1 MEPNAPVVTTLS
13 KQDKYEEGYMKSTA
27 PVATSQSGQ
36 NEKKK
41 RKGLVIAVV
50 VASVVALCGIGFGI
64 LQVIKNNKDI
74 NESPGISYMGKKSI
88 SELDKEQAINEY
100 INLQNKSS
108 LIVDSAILPSENES
122 DTTLLYSYGDD
133 NEILGIAMNSMNN
146 LGIELSSSN
155 IKIERA
161 NDYYSIISI
170 DQDIIDCKELTF
182 SSCHKGV
189 SFNKKFLD
197 YRKEEIPTEYGGVST
212 NEAVTFTNTNR
223 ESISEVLP
231 ILIYLFLQP
240 EDETRSNVYD
250 YSLEELANNYTVKV
264 SKIGAGMNMK
274 NLRKAT
280 DNNYYNAFSPAINL
294 YSFSYSIDK
303 STGEV
308 SPIKNED
315 GSVRDIVNSFNLT
328 SDDLNYLRS
337 KVTNFPM

>member
-1 MEPNAPVVTTLS
+1 MEPNAPVATTLS
-13 KQDKYEEGYMKSTA
+13 EQDKYEKGDMKSTA
-27 PVATSQSGQ
+27 SVATPLSGQ
-36 NEKKK
+36 NKKEK
-41 RKGLVIAVV
+41 RKGLAITIV
-50 VASVVALCGIGFGI
+50 VASVVAICGIGFGI

-74 NESPGISYMGKKSI
+74 NESPDISYMGKKSI

-100 INLQNKSS
+100 IKLQNESG

-122 DTTLLYSYGDD
+122 DTTLLYSYSDD
-133 NEILGIAMNSMNN
+133 SEILEIAMNSMNN
-146 LGIELSSSN
+146 LDIELSSNN

-170 DQDIIDCKELTF
+170 DQDIVDCKELTF

-197 YRKEEIPTEYGGVST
+197 YRKEEMPTEYGGIST
-212 NEAVTFTNTNR
+212 NEIVTFTNTDK
-223 ESISEVLP
+223 ESIGEVLP

-240 EDETRSNVYD
+240 GDETRSNVYD

-264 SKIGAGMNMK
+264 SKIGVGMNMK

-280 DNNYYNAFSPAINL
+280 GNNYYNAFSPAINL

-303 STGEV
+303 NTGEV
-308 SPIKNED
+308 SSIKNED

-337 KVTNFPM
+337 KVTDFPM